1 MHPFIWDLNF
11 SFVNLESKVHTNA
24 TILIQIDVQDSLQT
38 MLEGSYKSGTCKVRL
53 HNRCELSA
61 KLPNFLTLENGVT
74 EKE

>member
-1 MHPFIWDLNF
+1 MHHFIWVFNF
-11 SFVNLESKVHTNA
+11 SFVNLDSKVHTNA

-38 MLEGSYKSGTCKVRL
+38 MLEGSYKSGKVRL

-61 KLPNFLTLENGVT
+61 KLPNFHTLENGVT